1 MVGHG
6 VVWFWCIAENSFV
19 WWLWYGIV
27 SVVGYGVAWWWWI
40 SGGEQLCWN
49 VGWLWEIAVVSICM
63 HQQRV
68 APSNNLIWL
77 WKMILYSN
85 EGKAADMDALHES
98 QFNRTK
104 SPFRAQMLTQVR
116 GIQRVALQEF
126 HLLLKKVMP
135 YSKEVKE
142 AVIFVPSYSTGA
154 LFSISCKPCLCLNEK
169 HIQHISYGWLH
180 KRATITM
187 IGGGKTETKPRLQEA
202 VTVVREGGLSR
213 WVDKHTVLSVLVS
226 YLYLY
231 LCLCLC
237 LCLYLYF

>member
-1 MVGHG
+1 
-6 VVWFWCIAENSFV
+6 
-19 WWLWYGIV
+19 
-27 SVVGYGVAWWWWI
+27 
-40 SGGEQLCWN
+40 
-49 VGWLWEIAVVSICM
+49 
-63 HQQRV
+63 
-68 APSNNLIWL
+68 
-77 WKMILYSN
+77 
-85 EGKAADMDALHES
+85 MDALHES

-104 SPFRAQMLTQVR
+104 SPFRAQMITQVM
-116 GIQRVALQEF
+116 GLQRVALQEC

-226 YLYLY
+226 YTFVFVFVFLSVFVFLEGAVTGV
-231 LCLCLC
+231 
-237 LCLYLYF
+237 